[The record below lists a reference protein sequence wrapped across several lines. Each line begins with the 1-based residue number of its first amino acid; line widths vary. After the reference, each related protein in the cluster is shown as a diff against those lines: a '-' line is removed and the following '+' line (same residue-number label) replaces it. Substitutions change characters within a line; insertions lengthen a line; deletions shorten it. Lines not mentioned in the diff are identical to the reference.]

1 MNATTEKKATP
12 KALETYQAHRAD
24 IARLIDWLQMELDK
38 SDEQARIDPLN
49 WGHAG
54 SMGQVRS
61 NLIDT
66 LEFISG
72 IERARIEETLGE

>member
-1 MNATTEKKATP
+1 MNATNERKATP
-12 KALETYQAHRAD
+12 KALETYQARRAD

-38 SDEQARIDPLN
+38 SDEQARMDPLN

-72 IERARIEETLGE
+72 IERERIEETLGE

>member
-1 MNATTEKKATP
+1 MAKKNEKKATP
-12 KALETYQAHRAD
+12 KALETYQANRAD

-38 SDEQARIDPLN
+38 SDEQAKADPLN

-54 SMGQVRS
+54 AMGQVRS

-72 IERARIEETLGE
+72 IERERIEETLGE

>member
-1 MNATTEKKATP
+1 MTTKNEKKATP
-12 KALETYQAHRAD
+12 KALETYQDYRAD
-24 IARLIDWLQMELDK
+24 VARLIDWLQMELDK